1 MTTRTPPATP
11 EIARAERQGYAAC
24 INGRERDA
32 CPCRP
37 VVSMEPTDEQVD
49 AAIDA
54 WVTRRQREWRTLH
67 PAEVKQRRDR
77 MRAAIRAARRQ
88 P

>member
-1 MTTRTPPATP
+1 MNCGCFMSSWQNSMRAVRTGWAPPWRSTAPRWPTW
-11 EIARAERQGYAAC
+11 Q
-24 INGRERDA
+24 
-32 CPCRP
+32 
-37 VVSMEPTDEQVD
+37 PTDEQVD